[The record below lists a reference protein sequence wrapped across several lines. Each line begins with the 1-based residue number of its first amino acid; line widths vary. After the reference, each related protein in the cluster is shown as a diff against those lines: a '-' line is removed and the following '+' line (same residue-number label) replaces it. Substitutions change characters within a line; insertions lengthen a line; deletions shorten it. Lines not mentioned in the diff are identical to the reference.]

1 MAPSFRIDGLQL
13 AVFLSC
19 LLRSMLLG
27 TALQDNYVRPAAKPD
42 VNPNGWG
49 SGSLWLGPRNWKKD
63 ADEPEQ
69 VDSQIATCSFI
80 GCPILDSLR
89 QTWSDCVFLRT
100 SHKCIHEQSSVL

>member
-13 AVFLSC
+13 ALFLSC

-27 TALQDNYVRPAAKPD
+27 TAQQDNYVRPAAKPD
-42 VNPNGWG
+42 VNPNEWG

-69 VDSQIATCSFI
+69 VNFQIASCCFT
-80 GCPILDSLR
+80 GCPIS
-89 QTWSDCVFLRT
+89 TP
-100 SHKCIHEQSSVL
+100 SVKHGFMVCF